1 MYRELLGAC
10 IAEAIGTF
18 FLVFFG
24 VGSVFVAVLTGA
36 LQGLFQVAIVWG
48 IVIALGI
55 YATSIISGAHFNP
68 AVTLACWAW
77 RSFPRK
83 RIVPYILS
91 QFLGAFLAAALL
103 YALFQ
108 GILVGYE
115 LDNNIIRGAAG
126 SQKTAM
132 MFGEYF
138 PHPYQVGVDENA
150 FAKVGLGTAM
160 AAEALGTAI
169 LVFFIFALTDPS
181 NANRPSGTLFALF
194 IGLTVTILICIIA
207 PLTQAGFNPARDF
220 GPRVF
225 AWLAG
230 WGDIAIPGPRNGFFT
245 VYIFSP
251 IVGGVAG
258 GAAYDHLV
266 RRFFSPAH
274 CDSPTE
280 CTLEENLPPET
291 ASES

>member
-1 MYRELLGAC
+1 MQRDLLGAC
-10 IAEAIGTF
+10 IAEAVGTF

-24 VGSVFVAVLTGA
+24 IGSVFVAVLTGA

-55 YATSIISGAHFNP
+55 HATSLISGAHFNP

-77 RSFPRK
+77 RAFPRN
-83 RIVPYILS
+83 RIIPYLLA
-91 QFLGAFLAAALL
+91 QFLGAFVAAAVL
-103 YALFQ
+103 YGLFH
-108 GILVGYE
+108 GILTGYE
-115 LDNNIIRGAAG
+115 LDNNIVRGAAG

-132 MFGEYF
+132 FFGEYF
-138 PHPYQVGVDENA
+138 PHPYQVGVDQTA

-160 AAEALGTAI
+160 LAEGLGTAI
-169 LVFFIFALTDPS
+169 LVFFIFALTDPR
-181 NANRPSGTLFALF
+181 NANRPSGTFFALF

-230 WGDIAIPGPRNGFFT
+230 WGEIAIPGPRKGFFT
-245 VYIFSP
+245 VYILAP
-251 IVGGVAG
+251 MLGGLAG
-258 GAAYDHLV
+258 GAIYDRLI
-266 RRFFSPAH
+266 RNFFSPAH

-280 CTLEENLPPET
+280 CTLEIGATPDGSRE
-291 ASES
+291 